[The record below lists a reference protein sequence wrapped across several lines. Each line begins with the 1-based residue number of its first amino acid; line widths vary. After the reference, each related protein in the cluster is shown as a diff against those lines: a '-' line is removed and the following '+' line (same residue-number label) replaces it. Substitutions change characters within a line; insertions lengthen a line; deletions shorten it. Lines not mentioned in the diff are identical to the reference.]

1 MNTKNRSAKPQP
13 AWLSKVPGDSG
24 YRYFAVDKSAGNF
37 LLIPRQVLVGV
48 VLALPVPLLLL
59 PLVLMLLEALA
70 FLLSPCF
77 TAHVAT
83 PSEGLGFDHL
93 TEESL
98 LLSISLMVKLQTTL
112 DVILLA
118 P

>member
-70 FLLSPCF
+70 FLLSTCSCSDSF
-77 TAHVAT
+77 
-83 PSEGLGFDHL
+83 GGIGF
-93 TEESL
+93 
-98 LLSISLMVKLQTTL
+98 
-112 DVILLA
+112 
-118 P
+118 